1 MKKSEKKLLGLEIF
15 LIILFLI
22 NLIFLQ
28 ANNYVI
34 AMAIIIIFFISTF
47 ILGFEEDRHR
57 FKKDGILYA
66 IIFSIIYELFLYISG
81 IFIGFL
87 KSGYSFTIL
96 SIFRN
101 IIPFAMIIFT
111 GEILRHEFIIK
122 GEKKKIF
129 YFLTILLFILI
140 DTSANIYKYNLDSS
154 RVILEAICLI
164 MIPSISKNVLLT
176 YWINKFGILAN
187 VIYLS
192 ITTLI
197 IFVVPIIP
205 DFNKY
210 LQAVI
215 GLIYP
220 AIIYFVTKRILKDY
234 TKKSSRSSKFVSRI
248 IAIILIVFSI
258 ILISLT
264 SGIFKY
270 YFLTIGSGSMRNKI
284 EVGDVVIVKKLKPD
298 ELNQIKVGNVLVF
311 KMNNKIIVHRVIDI
325 KKNEG
330 KLQFKTKG
338 DNNKEADNWI
348 VAENGVI
355 GVTNHVIPMI
365 GLPSVWLYEFIEGRK
380 MEWIK

>member
-15 LIILFLI
+15 LILLFLI

-28 ANNYVI
+28 ANNYII
-34 AMAIIIIFFISTF
+34 ALAIIIIFFISTF
-47 ILGFEEDRHR
+47 VLGFEEDRHR

-87 KSGYSFTIL
+87 KSGYSFTLL

-129 YFLTILLFILI
+129 YILTVILFILI
-140 DTSANIYKYNLDSS
+140 DTSANIFRYNFTSS

-164 MIPSISKNVLLT
+164 MIPSISKNILLT
-176 YWINKFGILAN
+176 YWMNKFGILAN
-187 VIYLS
+187 IIYLS
-192 ITTLI
+192 ITSLI
-197 IFVVPIIP
+197 VFVVPIIP

-220 AIIYFVTKRILKDY
+220 AIVYFITKRILKDY
-234 TKKSSRSSKFVSRI
+234 TKKSSRSNKAIARI
-248 IAIILIVFSI
+248 ITISLAIFSLILIA
-258 ILISLT
+258 LT

-270 YFLTIGSGSMRNKI
+270 YFLTIGSGSMRDKI
-284 EVGDVVIVKKLKPD
+284 EVGDVVIVKKLKNS

-325 KKNEG
+325 KKDKGE
-330 KLQFKTKG
+330 LQFKTKG
-338 DNNKEADNWI
+338 DNNKEEDNW
-348 VAENGVI
+348 VVTENGVI

-380 MEWIK
+380 ME